1 MDFGVTAYLLA
12 FGAGVLSTLSPC
24 VVPILPIILTTAFN
38 QHRFGPL
45 ALALGLAVSYAVIG
59 TLLASAGASIGIS
72 QDSFRYFAALI
83 MGVLGIILLSKKLQD
98 YFASSF
104 SGIGSLGNA
113 LLSKITVNGFLGQ
126 FVIGLLLGL
135 VWSPCVGPTLGAA
148 IALASQGAQ
157 ITNIALIMGVFGLG
171 AGIPLAILGLLSR
184 NILLKARG
192 GLANA
197 GLIGKRI
204 LGVFLVIMSLLI
216 LTGLDKSMEAFLVEI
231 SPAWLTEL
239 TTFL

>member
-1 MDFGVTAYLLA
+1 
-12 FGAGVLSTLSPC
+12 
-24 VVPILPIILTTAFN
+24 
-38 QHRFGPL
+38 
-45 ALALGLAVSYAVIG
+45 
-59 TLLASAGASIGIS
+59 
-72 QDSFRYFAALI
+72 
-83 MGVLGIILLSKKLQD
+83 
-98 YFASSF
+98 
-104 SGIGSLGNA
+104 
-113 LLSKITVNGFLGQ
+113 LLSKITVNGFLDQ

-148 IALASQGAQ
+148 IALASQGTQ

-184 NILLKARG
+184 NVLLKARG